1 MTKAKKKPQSDV
13 PTEIPSPE
21 QVAAYL
27 KTNTH
32 FFEGRDDLLLNLHI
46 PHQRGASVSL
56 VERQVTLLRE
66 NNIEKRRRLS
76 ELMSAA
82 KSNDVTFK
90 RTRDLILDLLGAS
103 TTEQFWGSLE
113 TSLKKDFKCSSCRLI
128 VFGDQHQEINHW
140 VSNISLDTL
149 RKNIPGLVE
158 NNRPVLGVLR
168 PKEQGYIFGVDS
180 DKVKSS
186 AILPIKSDKDE
197 ALLAIGHKDPE
208 YFQARMGTLF
218 LSFIADVLGHL
229 IPLHLD

>member
-13 PTEIPSPE
+13 STELPSPE

-32 FFEGRDDLLLNLHI
+32 FFEGRDELLLHLDI
-46 PHQRGASVSL
+46 PHQRGESVSL

-66 NNIEKRRRLS
+66 NNIDKRRRLN

-82 KSNDVTFK
+82 KSNDLTFK
-90 RTRDLILDLLGAS
+90 RTRNLILELLGAD
-103 TTEQFWGSLE
+103 TTEQFWDSLE
-113 TSLKKDFKCSSCRLI
+113 NSLKKDFKCSSCRLI
-128 VFGDQHQEINHW
+128 IFADQHKEINHW
-140 VSNISLDTL
+140 VSSIPQDTV
-149 RKNIPGLVE
+149 RQNIPGLVE

-168 PKEQGYIFGVDS
+168 PTEQDYIFGTDS
-180 DKVKSS
+180 KKVKSI
-186 AILPIKSDKDE
+186 AILPIKSEKDE

-218 LSFIADVLGHL
+218 LNFIADVLSHL
-229 IPLHLD
+229 IPLHVD